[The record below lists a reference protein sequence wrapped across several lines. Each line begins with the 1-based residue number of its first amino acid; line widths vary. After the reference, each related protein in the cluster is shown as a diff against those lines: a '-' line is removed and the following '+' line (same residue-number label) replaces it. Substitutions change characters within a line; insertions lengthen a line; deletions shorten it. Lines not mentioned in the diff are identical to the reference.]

1 MKNKAKIIKKIQ
13 QNNKNQIKII
23 KTIYKVKD
31 KKKILINKKDLYM
44 KKRTK

>member
-13 QNNKNQIKII
+13 QNYKNQIKII

-31 KKKILINKKDLYM
+31 KKKNFDK
-44 KKRTK
+44 